1 MNIEDHFPS
10 SVKPRVKLLIEE
22 IMRLQESIRKKQKK
36 LHKLKYATFI
46 LLCLCVIPGLI
57 PLIISRVT
65 YSRGLKESRQLS
77 SYQNEFKNLIK
88 EHNLSEVMLNL
99 YGIKV

>member
-10 SVKPRVKLLIEE
+10 SVKPRVKFLIEE
-22 IMRLQESIRKKQKK
+22 IIRLQESIKKKQKK
-36 LHKLKYATFI
+36 LHRLKYTTFI

-65 YSRGLKESRQLS
+65 YSRGLEESRQLS
-77 SYQNEFKNLIK
+77 SYQNEFRNLIIK
-88 EHNLSEVMLNL
+88 HELNDVMLNL